1 VLLKN
6 TVIPERGNDMEWLVA
21 LIGKGMIFFIRYEK
35 IVSSINTFDGVYQQF
50 CLVEFEFFGH
60 LNLLKMIRNSLTD
73 SNIFFS
79 TFNLFL

>member
-35 IVSSINTFDGVYQQF
+35 IVSSINTFD
-50 CLVEFEFFGH
+50 
-60 LNLLKMIRNSLTD
+60 
-73 SNIFFS
+73 
-79 TFNLFL
+79 